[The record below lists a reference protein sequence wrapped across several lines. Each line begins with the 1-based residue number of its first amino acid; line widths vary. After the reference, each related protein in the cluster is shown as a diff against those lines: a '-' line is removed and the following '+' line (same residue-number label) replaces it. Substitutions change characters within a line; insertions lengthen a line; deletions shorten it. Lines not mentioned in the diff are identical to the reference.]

1 VVEWP
6 LITGCNRWNPKA
18 PAATFTI
25 TLGAGDG
32 ADSKGNAA
40 VQRAVR
46 PCTKAWRLSP
56 VERPQ
61 TASSGTAGSGGVA
74 YQLRLA
80 LNYCF

>member
-61 TASSGTAGSGGVA
+61 K
-74 YQLRLA
+74 QLVQGRRVPEA
-80 LNYCF
+80 LPTNYGWP